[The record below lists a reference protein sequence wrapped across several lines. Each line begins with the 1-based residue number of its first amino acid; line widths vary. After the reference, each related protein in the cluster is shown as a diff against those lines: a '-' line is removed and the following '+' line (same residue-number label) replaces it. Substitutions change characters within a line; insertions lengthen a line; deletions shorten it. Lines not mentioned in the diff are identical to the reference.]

1 MRKRR
6 LRRTAFLAFFLC
18 LVFLAALGTA
28 LAASSQAP
36 ASPPHRGLTP
46 LSNNLRSAIAVGDT
60 WRQDSSTEKSWEF
73 ERFDS
78 DININDNGS
87 FDVRETQV
95 VNFTGSFTFITRDL
109 STQMAKDVTEGRT
122 YGKVR
127 IKDVEVY
134 DLDGT
139 PYDSDL
145 WEVDSYQGGKK
156 VRIEF
161 QAQDEQRG
169 WIISY
174 RMCGAIIYAED
185 YDRLYW
191 NAVSY
196 YRDVP
201 INSSRITVTLP
212 PGTDMAE
219 VEATDYYQPVMTD
232 SYYASGR
239 DGDVLWWEAED
250 IWPYRDFT
258 IDVAVPKGVIDK
270 PYPYR
275 SSTFWLVFA
284 LAFAILLGTLAFM
297 LVFWWFKGR
306 DASADPVMGV
316 SYEAPRE
323 LRPAVM
329 GMLVNQQPRIDDISA
344 TVVDLAVR
352 GKLRIIEEPE
362 EVHPGVTEFSFER
375 KDTSTRDLLP
385 YEAKLMKAMFG
396 KKTRVEESDLD
407 LFGDAMQIMN
417 GVRKEVKKRKLFH
430 NEPEKTAGRYFRW
443 GIAVTILPPVVMFI
457 LHFFLDLGWFWFLL
471 VGLVPAGI
479 IIAVI
484 GRAMPK
490 RTPEGSRLFWQ
501 AMGFREY
508 LKTAEAGEP
517 ESMTPQNFQDNLPY
531 AIVLGMAEKWAQL
544 FADIYTTAPD
554 WYSGTGPGFSTT
566 RLASSLKEMGWGLYG
581 TSGSSSS
588 GSGGSFSSS
597 SSGGF
602 GGGSSGGGFGGGGS
616 SAG

>member
-1 MRKRR
+1 MRTRR
-6 LRRTAFLAFFLC
+6 LQRKAFLAVSLC
-18 LVFLAALGTA
+18 LVFLAAGIALSALSPA
-28 LAASSQAP
+28 LAF
-36 ASPPHRGLTP
+36 PPHRMLVPTVDGF
-46 LSNNLRSAIAVGDT
+46 RGIIAGGDT
-60 WRQDSSTEKSWEF
+60 WHQDSSTEKSWEF

-78 DININDNGS
+78 DIKINDDGS

-95 VNFTGSFTFITRDL
+95 MDFHGSFTFITRDL
-109 STQMAKDVTEGRT
+109 STQMARDVSEGRT

-127 IKDVEVY
+127 IKDVEVLN
-134 DLDGT
+134 LDGT
-139 PYDSDL
+139 PYDPDL
-145 WEVDSYQGGKK
+145 WEVDSHQGGKT

-161 QAQDEQRG
+161 QAQDERRG

-212 PGTDMAE
+212 SGTDMSE
-219 VEATDYYQPVMTD
+219 VEATDYYQPVMPD

-239 DGDVLWWEAED
+239 SGDVLWWEAED

-258 IDVAVPKGVIDK
+258 IDVAVPKGVIEK

-297 LVFWWFKGR
+297 LVLWWFAGR
-306 DASADPVMGV
+306 DAFAGPVSGV
-316 SYEAPRE
+316 SYEPPRD

-344 TVVDLAVR
+344 TVVDLAVH

-362 EVHPGVTEFSFER
+362 EEVPGQTAFSFER
-375 KDTSTRDLLP
+375 KDTSTQDLLP

-396 KKTRVEESDLD
+396 KDDRVTGDDMD
-407 LFGDAMQIMN
+407 LFGDAMAIMN
-417 GVRKEVKKRKLFH
+417 GVRREVKKRKLFH

-443 GIAVTILPPVVMFI
+443 GMAVAVLPPVVMFV
-457 LHFFLDLGWFWFLL
+457 LHFFFDLGWFWFLL

-490 RTPEGSRLFWQ
+490 RTTEGSRLFWQ

-531 AIVLGMAEKWAQL
+531 AMVLGMAEKWAQL
-544 FADIYTTAPD
+544 FAEIYTTAPD
-554 WYSGTGPGFSTT
+554 WYAGVGPGFSTT
-566 RLASSLKEMGWGLYG
+566 GLTSSLKEMGWGLYG
-581 TSGSSSS
+581 TSSSSSSSS
-588 GSGGSFSSS
+588 GGGFSSS